1 MYRTNV
7 VKHLIGH
14 DGRKIRFPDTQML
27 HIAYFHPEVLID
39 QSKIELA
46 VREPGL
52 VAGGATEDTRICY
65 RFFANT
71 PVTEKYLAVVIR
83 ILDGEGFIVTAYFT
97 DKMKR
102 DKVIWRRTS

>member
-1 MYRTNV
+1 M

-14 DGRKIRFPDTQML
+14 DERKIRFPNTQMR

-39 QSKIELA
+39 ESKIELA
-46 VREPGL
+46 ASEPEL
-52 VAGGATEDTRICY
+52 VARGATEDTRIYY

-71 PVTEKYLAVVIR
+71 PVTEKYLAVVIK

-102 DKVIWRRTS
+102 GKVIWRKTS